1 VLALFTSPLA
11 RGLFHK
17 GVAMSS
23 YVVPDAT
30 RAKALE
36 VGTKVADALGLPGAK
51 ATAAELRAVPA
62 ERFGE
67 IKGQGVSNSPVPI
80 RGDKVLPQSIETTFA
95 AGREAA
101 LPLIIGNTSND
112 SSVVAAFGIDT
123 GEVLKRLGAAG
134 FLVKML
140 YPGVKDDGEI
150 ARQATRDLV
159 FTMPVRAI
167 ADRHSK
173 RAPTWRYYFDYV
185 AVKQRPDVPL
195 GVGHGAEIPYFLDTG
210 DIFEGTREIFTDA
223 DRALA
228 RRASDYLFS
237 FAKDGRPSASGAL
250 AWPSDTRLRDRTM
263 VFGDKVEI
271 ESGFMR
277 ARLNVMIGAS
287 KIAGTLLGRK

>member
-1 VLALFTSPLA
+1 
-11 RGLFHK
+11 
-17 GVAMSS
+17 M
-23 YVVPDAT
+23 
-30 RAKALE
+30 
-36 VGTKVADALGLPGAK
+36 
-51 ATAAELRAVPA
+51 
-62 ERFGE
+62 
-67 IKGQGVSNSPVPI
+67 PI

-159 FTMPVRAI
+159 FTMPVRGI

-185 AVKQRPDVPL
+185 AVKQRPDFPL

-237 FAKDGRPSASGAL
+237 FAKDGQALGTWCVGLAQRHAAARPDHGVRRQSRSRIGLHAGA
-250 AWPSDTRLRDRTM
+250 AQRLHRRKQDR
-263 VFGDKVEI
+263 
-271 ESGFMR
+271 R
-277 ARLNVMIGAS
+277 YA
-287 KIAGTLLGRK
+287 AGTEMTGWICAMGRPTPLSCGFSVICRRAWRLDCALPRHIRPQC